1 MNYVNHYS
9 EEFKLKVVHEV
20 LRGEISKEACRER
33 YGIKGHSTVLKW
45 IRKFGLSKE
54 SIKMGQ
60 KKKKTRRPTDLKAEI
75 RLLKKELSYE
85 KLKSE
90 ALSEMIDI
98 AEEELKISIRKKSG
112 AKQSKE

>member
-20 LRGEISKEACRER
+20 LRGEITKEACREK

-45 IRKFGLSKE
+45 MRKFGLTKE
-54 SIKMGQ
+54 PIQMSQ
-60 KKKKTRRPTDLKAEI
+60 KKKKDRSLDLKAEI
-75 RLLKKELSYE
+75 RLLRKELSYE

>member
-20 LRGEISKEACRER
+20 LRGEISKEGCRKK

-45 IRKFGLSKE
+45 IRKFGLSTEPK
-54 SIKMGQ
+54 IMGQ
-60 KKKKTRRPTDLKAEI
+60 KKKKANTADLQAEI

-90 ALSEMIDI
+90 GLSEMIEI

-112 AKQSKE
+112 AKQSKR

>member
-1 MNYVNHYS
+1 MNYVNYYS

-20 LRGEISKEACRER
+20 LGGEITKEGCREK

-45 IRKFGLSKE
+45 IRKFDLSKE
-54 SIKMGQ
+54 SLLVDQ
-60 KKKKTRRPTDLKAEI
+60 KEEISQSTELKAQI
-75 RLLKKELSYE
+75 RLLKQELTYE

-112 AKQSKE
+112 AKQSKK

>member
-1 MNYVNHYS
+1 MNYVNQYS

-20 LRGEISKEACRER
+20 LRGEISKETCREK

-54 SIKMGQ
+54 PIKMDQ
-60 KKKKTRRPTDLKAEI
+60 KKRKIKPLDLKVEI

-90 ALSEMIDI
+90 ALSEMIEI
-98 AEEELKISIRKKSG
+98 AEDEFKISIRKKSG
-112 AKQSKE
+112 AKQSKK